1 MTWDP
6 YTLSAIIVIAFVLL
20 VACRAGMLRKR
31 GIRAIVFGKT
41 DKSDFLLVFVVAL
54 FVYPAIAAQAGLPMW
69 PPLVRHFWEAA
80 APGWAGLAVCAVALA
95 GFAATI
101 VSFGRSFRVGID
113 EERPDKLVTTGMFAI
128 SRNPLYLFFILLF
141 VGLFLVHSNIVAT
154 AAAIIFTLAMHRQIL
169 REETFLKEHYGA
181 EYEDYCAKV
190 RRYL

>member
-1 MTWDP
+1 
-6 YTLSAIIVIAFVLL
+6 
-20 VACRAGMLRKR
+20 MLRKR

-80 APGWAGLAVCAVALA
+80 APGWAGLALCAAALA
-95 GFAATI
+95 GFAASI
-101 VSFGRSFRVGID
+101 VSFGLSFRVGID
-113 EERPDKLVTTGMFAI
+113 EERPGKLVTVGMFAI
-128 SRNPLYLFFILLF
+128 SRNPMYLCFIMLF
-141 VGLFLVHSNIVAT
+141 AGLFLVHRNIVVMAAT
-154 AAAIIFTLAMHRQIL
+154 IVFTLAIHRQIL
-169 REETFLKEHYGA
+169 REEAFLQKRYGD